1 MRAKTKLIGWD
12 DGTGYLEERRSRLLR
27 TFYPYFHFSPP
38 PTFFFYLISIFYGF
52 LYLFENRE
60 GLGLTDLPLVAAFN
74 DGASSLPEEISQQWH
89 DGIVNDDAGDDGGGT
104 RLVHEKALRNEKEIS
119 KALQMIDGDDGNE
132 FTYFNEKALENWAG
146 PVHWKFKRNPPE
158 GQVEESKEV
167 KTKTMRTR
175 ATKRKAQ
182 FFIDFTSPSKKK
194 KEEIEKLLQPG
205 EKTTLSN
212 STINQQIKLAHTLL
226 LPTDVHFDISEFTK
240 LFNQPLWH
248 VPTWNERKKWDSMP
262 AINENPLQ
270 VKDEDGQ
277 EDQNFHHLDSDS
289 EDIPVNP
296 HLDIPIS
303 GPLAM
308 IDNPPP
314 REKTTVKYA
323 TKANFVDVKAL
334 KHKMWKHICQADSQA
349 PKSFQGILTEM
360 PNHIPEHALSSISV
374 PYYFICLLH
383 LANENNLEILPS
395 DETGDLEIL
404 RNVTSPTATASVNG
418 DDE

>member
-1 MRAKTKLIGWD
+1 
-12 DGTGYLEERRSRLLR
+12 
-27 TFYPYFHFSPP
+27 
-38 PTFFFYLISIFYGF
+38 
-52 LYLFENRE
+52 
-60 GLGLTDLPLVAAFN
+60 
-74 DGASSLPEEISQQWH
+74 
-89 DGIVNDDAGDDGGGT
+89 
-104 RLVHEKALRNEKEIS
+104 
-119 KALQMIDGDDGNE
+119 
-132 FTYFNEKALENWAG
+132 
-146 PVHWKFKRNPPE
+146 
-158 GQVEESKEV
+158 
-167 KTKTMRTR
+167 
-175 ATKRKAQ
+175 
-182 FFIDFTSPSKKK
+182 
-194 KEEIEKLLQPG
+194 
-205 EKTTLSN
+205 
-212 STINQQIKLAHTLL
+212 
-226 LPTDVHFDISEFTK
+226 
-240 LFNQPLWH
+240 
-248 VPTWNERKKWDSMP
+248 MP